1 MTNTLSCAELSVRIA
16 GVNVV
21 GNLDLAIEPLI
32 NEYQADQ
39 LSALNE
45 QGA

>member
-1 MTNTLSCAELSVRIA
+1 MTDHRINLTVYKLDVFMA
-16 GVNVV
+16 
-21 GNLDLAIEPLI
+21 GNLDLAIEPLV